1 MKVNPL
7 YKSLLE
13 KSVASLLSA
22 IEIYNKPDF
31 QYREETF
38 SILAVNA
45 WELLFKAYILK
56 LNNYNKRIIYELE
69 PALLKNGGRSASRK
83 IIALNRSGNP
93 KTISIFTAINILDNR
108 KELPKNLKENV
119 ESLIELRDNAVHFY
133 NMTSI
138 ARPIQELGFACIK
151 NYITVLK
158 LWKLPIDINQYNL
171 YLMPLAYI
179 DEKKIVE
186 ATLTAEQN
194 RYVALLQEKLKNQ
207 NGNDDFDIAISIKL
221 DFQKGNSIEAIGVKY
236 SPEGI
241 AVVLSDEDIKARF
254 PHTYTEI
261 IAKCRTRYMDFKCGT
276 HFNEIMKGIKQNNK
290 IAHERRLDPDNP
302 KSPKKIFYNGGIM
315 KELDKYYT
323 KK

>member
-13 KSVASLLSA
+13 KSAASLLSA

-56 LNNYNKRIIYELE
+56 LNNYNRRIIYELE
-69 PALLKNGGRSASRK
+69 PALLKNGSRSASRK

-93 KTISIFTAINILDNR
+93 KTISIFTAINILENR

-151 NYITVLK
+151 NYIMVLK
-158 LWKLPIDINQYNL
+158 LWNLPIDINQYNL
-171 YLMPLAYI
+171 YLMPLAYV

-186 ATLTAEQN
+186 STLTAEQN

-241 AVVLSDEDIKARF
+241 AVILSDEDIKARF

-261 IAKCRTRYMDFKCGT
+261 IAKCRTRYIDFKCGT
-276 HFNEIMKGIKQNNK
+276 RFNEIMKGIKQNNK
-290 IAHERRLDPDNP
+290 VAHERRLDPDNP
-302 KSPKKIFYNGGIM
+302 KSPKKIFYNGSIM
-315 KELDKYYT
+315 KELDKHYT

>member
-45 WELLFKAYILK
+45 WELLFKAYVLK

-69 PALLKNGGRSASRK
+69 PALLKNGSRSASRK
-83 IIALNRSGNP
+83 VIALNRSGNP
-93 KTISIFTAINILDNR
+93 KTISIFTAINILENR

-119 ESLIELRDNAVHFY
+119 EALIELRDNAVHFY

-158 LWKLPIDINQYNL
+158 LWKLPIDINRYNL

-179 DEKKIVE
+179 DEKKLVE
-186 ATLTAEQN
+186 STLTVEQN
-194 RYVALLQEKLKNQ
+194 RYVALLQEKLKTQ
-207 NGNDDFDIAISIKL
+207 KGNDDFDIAISIKI
-221 DFQKGNSIEAIGVKY
+221 DFLKGNSIEAIGVKY

-261 IAKCRTRYMDFKCGT
+261 IAKCRLRYTDFKCGER
-276 HFNEIMKGIKQNNK
+276 FNEIMRRIKQNNK
-290 IAHERRLDPDNP
+290 IAHVTVR
-302 KSPKKIFYNGGIM
+302 S
-315 KELDKYYT
+315 
-323 KK
+323 

>member
-1 MKVNPL
+1 MKVNQL

-69 PALLKNGGRSASRK
+69 PALLKNGRRSASRK
-83 IIALNRSGNP
+83 VIALNRSGNP
-93 KTISIFTAINILDNR
+93 KTISIFTAINILENR

-158 LWKLPIDINQYNL
+158 LWKLPIDINKYNL

-179 DEKKIVE
+179 DEKKLVE
-186 ATLTAEQN
+186 STLTVEQN
-194 RYVALLQEKLKNQ
+194 RYVALLQEKLKNKKEE
-207 NGNDDFDIAISIKL
+207 DDFDIAISIKL
-221 DFQKGNSIEAIGVKY
+221 DFLKGNSIEAIGVKY

-241 AVVLSDEDIKARF
+241 AVVLSDEDIKARRVSLL
-254 PHTYTEI
+254 P
-261 IAKCRTRYMDFKCGT
+261 
-276 HFNEIMKGIKQNNK
+276 IKKLLPSVEFDMWILIVESNLM
-290 IAHERRLDPDNP
+290 R
-302 KSPKKIFYNGGIM
+302 
-315 KELDKYYT
+315 
-323 KK
+323 